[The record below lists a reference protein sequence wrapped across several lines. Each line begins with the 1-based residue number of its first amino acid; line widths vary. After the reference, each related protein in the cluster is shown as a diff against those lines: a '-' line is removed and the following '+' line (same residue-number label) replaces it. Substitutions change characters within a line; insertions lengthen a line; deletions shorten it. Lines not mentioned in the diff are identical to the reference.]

1 MEMKRHRLLA
11 TFLAAVMTVSLVQV
25 TAFATEEETGEPPLS
40 TNQIVSGGETGES
53 AATPLYYNATSEDP
67 LANGDNGYDVSVQKT
82 VIGTDTE
89 NQFNIHLVVTTAQQL
104 SELNF
109 APDAAVVIV
118 LDTSKSMQWD
128 VNGGGYNYRLAG
140 GNYTEDD
147 QSSNYGQTVE
157 NADSSG
163 SDHYDKDS
171 GNSTYAI
178 NPETGV
184 NTTRILQAVSAIND
198 FIYTPADGNTPASGF
213 AVVTTPVANHPKRM
227 VSLVTFNST
236 ANSVQDW
243 VDVSTA
249 GTNTTDNATHLA
261 AFKTAV
267 SDQYDITESNGTY
280 TTNVLQSG
288 TNLAAGLNQATTLL
302 SSSDVSGIQ
311 NKYVIV
317 LTDGEPNAP
326 SNARV
331 AAQSSADAIKA
342 ADVGLYVIGYGTDVA
357 AGGQE
362 SPSAFLENRI
372 ATQPAAGDTTSYYF
386 GVTDNTEG
394 LPKAF
399 EDIRETLKTKA
410 DPWKVTDP
418 MGQYIIC
425 GELPADN
432 NNEVTKAADGTLT
445 WDLTDSSPT
454 SEVTNGDV
462 TTYTYEYTYPI
473 TLDVTAAGFMAGQAY
488 ATNGDTVLD
497 YHLLTY
503 TNDTATGVQEAQ
515 ADFTSPTVKGM
526 AGELT
531 FTKKVIVYIGSKK
544 QEINLPGAKFTL
556 SCGDWS
562 QSATSSNKFNDF
574 GKVTFSNVPS
584 GNTYTLTET
593 QFLSYMGYSLA
604 PVYASYQVKVSQGNA
619 VLIDPQDPSE
629 TIDTVYNSPTT
640 SYTVTKSWDDGGYDA
655 VKFPDSVRVTLSTD
669 PADVSLPADSLTQT
683 LNSGNGWSYT
693 WSGLPMYD
701 ANGSVI
707 QYSAQEEI
715 PGEYT
720 AYNADYA
727 FGDLVIRT
735 RTAVDDCQGSKT
747 INLTK
752 FSRDSLVGN
761 FIAAKLSSPVDG
773 KKFVIWT
780 PSLLS
785 QTGTMQEKLAEAAK
799 QLGMDFQNIS
809 KENTAFIYGGGILTG
824 NLSFGGA
831 EISLSIKNAKATV
844 AFDEGTVWQKFV
856 YGTYEMANHPG
867 TAITNTYTP
876 NGKLTIQK
884 IVSGVNSLPEGYSV
898 TVSYGSGAGQSVT
911 LSNFT
916 AANDGSG
923 NYVATTDVSLAPGEY
938 TISETSNGA
947 ISGYSGPVTAYGT
960 DANSTEDGYQ
970 VEVQGLQTTDATVT
984 NTYQAIQ
991 NVQFYIQRNG
1001 EIMDTTNHITGRD
1014 SGVFSSKVSS
1024 LTAAGLTDNVAG
1036 DSTTDPSDANNAVL
1050 TALSGRTLTG
1060 CIPTDQQ
1067 VFNAISTDSEA
1078 KKPTTALG
1086 GVPIDYDN
1094 LTTDNYTVQWYVLKE
1109 QSDAW
1114 HVDGVIVPKAT
1125 GTLTLKKDVAGK
1137 YSEDDFTNAGEFKFD
1152 ILNDQENKVT
1162 TVSLPVKQQDGT
1174 LSWSTDV
1181 SLIPGSY
1188 TVREQDNLSLAAGYS
1203 VTTTYSTKNAAF
1215 NIEAGQTTSETVKN
1229 KYTYSPDTMHV
1240 VANKVWDDDSNR
1252 DGIRP
1257 DSVRF
1262 ALFDKTTKK
1271 QIGAAK
1277 DVFTPVEDQPNT
1289 YTVTFSYDSR
1299 VHVDG
1304 VNVKEVGYTIG
1315 EMFTKITKK
1324 VTQVPGYSDPVA
1336 QGGYDEADGQYEFTI
1351 TNTHEPETLPA
1362 IPVVKTWSGSVGSS
1376 IELALYAD
1384 GSPTG
1389 LTLTMDADNA
1399 LDTNTW
1405 AGTFAPEQAEDE
1417 NSNPPVLY
1425 MTQAEDENINATKLY
1440 VNQAGKVGVPVVYS
1454 VEETKLN
1461 GDGVTGNTYGN
1472 WTITTGAMTD
1482 AQIQA
1487 ILATIES
1494 ETPSPLAGFLLDFPS
1509 IPVLTVTNSYSSGGG
1524 GNNGGD
1530 DNGGG
1535 GNNGGGDNGG
1545 GTTIVETPTP
1555 TGETP
1560 TGITAEV
1567 PTTTE
1572 IPEKVTPLAAT
1583 PATTGDSGL
1592 VWVLVAAASG
1602 TGLFWMFISQKKRK
1616 DEHAE

>member
-25 TAFATEEETGEPPLS
+25 TAFATEEETEPPLS

-53 AATPLYYNATSEDP
+53 AAAPLYYNAASEDP
-67 LANGDNGYDVSVQKT
+67 LANGDNGYDVSVQKA

-89 NQFNIHLVVTTAQQL
+89 NQFNIHLVVTTKEDL
-104 SELNF
+104 SNVVL

-128 VNGGGYNYRLAG
+128 VSGGGWYNGIYYKDADKG
-140 GNYTEDD
+140 GQNNKGADD
-147 QSSNYGQTVE
+147 NNGDY
-157 NADSSG
+157 
-163 SDHYDKDS
+163 
-171 GNSTYAI
+171 TYAI
-178 NPETGV
+178 EPGSEQGSTGDH
-184 NTTRILQAVSAIND
+184 TRIWQAVNAIN
-198 FIYTPADGNTPASGF
+198 GF
-213 AVVTTPVANHPKRM
+213 ADSYADVGDATNSPKRM
-227 VSLVTFNST
+227 ISLVTFNNT
-236 ANSVQDW
+236 ATQANDW

-249 GTNTTDNATHLA
+249 SASGTEKLTEFKNTVDAQ
-261 AFKTAV
+261 V
-267 SDQYDITESNGTY
+267 SNLY
-280 TTNVLQSG
+280 SG
-288 TNLAAGLNQATTLL
+288 TNLEAGLASAKDLL
-302 SSSDVSGIQ
+302 TSVPGIA

-317 LTDGEPNAP
+317 LTDGEPNTSDTHSDP
-326 SNARV
+326 KI
-331 AAQSSADAIKA
+331 DA
-342 ADVGLYVIGYGTDVA
+342 ADEAKLVQDAAELYAVGYGVDTNNTWLKDNIASDDAHFYAALTPNDLSDSFTTIRNTIKTQSLPWTVTDVM
-357 AGGQE
+357 GDHITYL
-362 SPSAFLENRI
+362 SPDSPVMN
-372 ATQPAAGDTTSYYF
+372 GDKEVASY
-386 GVTDNTEG
+386 DANT
-394 LPKAF
+394 K
-399 EDIRETLKTKA
+399 TLKWNVSNTTPTSA
-410 DPWKVTDP
+410 
-418 MGQYIIC
+418 Q
-425 GELPADN
+425 E
-432 NNEVTKAADGTLT
+432 DGTT
-445 WDLTDSSPT
+445 YY
-454 SEVTNGDV
+454 
-462 TTYTYEYTYPI
+462 TYTFSYTIMLNTAFDGFNAGTPYE
-473 TLDVTAAGFMAGQAY
+473 
-488 ATNGDTVLD
+488 TNQSTVLE
-497 YHLLTY
+497 YAVVQTV
-503 TNDTATGVQEAQ
+503 NGVQNSILQAT

-531 FTKKVIVYIGSKK
+531 FTKKVIVYINSKK

-562 QSATSSNKFNDF
+562 QSATSSNKFKNF

-593 QFLSYMGYSLA
+593 QFPSYMGYSLA

-640 SYTVTKSWDDGGYDA
+640 SYTVTKSWDEGGYDA
-655 VKFPDSVRVTLSTD
+655 VQFPDSVRVTLSTD
-669 PADVSLPADSLTQT
+669 PADVSLPAGSLPQT

-701 ANGSVI
+701 ANGSEI
-707 QYSAQEEI
+707 QYSAQEET
-715 PGEYT
+715 PDEYT

-735 RTAVDDCQGSKT
+735 RTAVDDCQDSKT

-752 FSRDSLVGN
+752 FSSDSLVGN

-773 KKFVIWT
+773 KDFVIWT
-780 PSLLS
+780 PSLLD
-785 QTGTMQEKLAEAAK
+785 QVDAMQEKLAEAAK

-809 KENTAFIYGGGILTG
+809 EENTAFITG

-856 YGTYEMANHPG
+856 YGTYDFATAAG

-876 NGKLTIQK
+876 NGTLTIQK
-884 IVSGVNSLPEGYSV
+884 TVSGVSSLPEDYSV

-923 NYVATTDVSLAPGEY
+923 NYVATTNVSLAPGEY
-938 TISETSNGA
+938 TISETSNGT

-960 DANSTEDGYQ
+960 DANPDANPTEDGYQ

-1014 SGVFSSKVSS
+1014 SGLFSSKVSS
-1024 LTAAGLTDNVAG
+1024 LTAAGLTDNIAG

-1050 TALSGRTLTG
+1050 TALSGKTLTG
-1060 CIPTDQQ
+1060 SIPTDEQ
-1067 VFNAISTDSEA
+1067 VFEAISKDSEA

-1125 GTLTLKKDVAGK
+1125 GTLTLTKNVAGK
-1137 YSEDDFTNAGEFKFD
+1137 YSEDDFATAGAFKFN
-1152 ILNDQENKVT
+1152 ILNEQGTTVT
-1162 TVSLPVKQQDGT
+1162 TVSLPVKQQNGT

-1181 SLIPGSY
+1181 SLIPGNY
-1188 TVREQDNLSLAAGYS
+1188 TVREQDNLTLAAGYS

-1262 ALFDKTTKK
+1262 ALFDGTTNK

-1289 YTVTFSYDSR
+1289 YTVTFSYDSL
-1299 VHVDG
+1299 VHGDG
-1304 VNVKEVGYTIG
+1304 VYVKEVGYTID
-1315 EMFTKITKK
+1315 ETFTKITKK

-1336 QGGYDEADGQYEFTI
+1336 EGGYVEADGQYEFTI
-1351 TNTHEPETLPA
+1351 TNTHEPETLHA

-1405 AGTFAPEQAEDE
+1405 AGTFDPAQAE
-1417 NSNPPVLY
+1417 N
-1425 MTQAEDENINATKLY
+1425 ENINATKLY

-1454 VEETKLN
+1454 VKETELN
-1461 GDGVTGNTYGN
+1461 GAAVTGNTYGN
-1472 WTITTGAMTD
+1472 WTITTGAMTA

-1487 ILATIES
+1487 ILATSGS
-1494 ETPSPLAGFLLDFPS
+1494 ETPSPLAGFLSDFPS

-1535 GNNGGGDNGG
+1535 GNNGGEDNGG
-1545 GTTIVETPTP
+1545 GTTIVETPMP